1 MIHIL
6 FLILSLITTSNAL
19 FSEASS
25 SITCTGTACNLLPE
39 SSRAQL
45 NELPAQFQS
54 QYLTKVLENMN
65 EASSASNTVS
75 GLMGM
80 GTVNTIQFGAGVL
93 ASGSQRD
100 PIDFQYRDFTYKQLP
115 NIGFGVSPSLMLG
128 FNLGWLF
135 GQGPRDADELEN
147 RSILHR
153 INIYLNGFSYKT
165 NTAESKNGIP
175 DSFNY
180 TGDLS
185 LTQMGVGVRLD
196 LIQPGDG
203 IFLRFLGVNTGA
215 AVRRQ
220 NFAFDLRDT
229 NTSNNK
235 FTFGQFTGAWNAQS
249 NFEYT
254 SKAYSV
260 PVDFRTGFQILR
272 MISIFGGLGLSRSVG
287 ESSLKLERGGPIRFT
302 TDSALATAFT
312 STGAS
317 TAQSDPSGFLD
328 LKLSNSVKK
337 NFSQS
342 YAILGLEIDIWKLKL
357 LTEAY
362 LMENVQSVSAGV
374 KLDF

>member
-1 MIHIL
+1 MVY
-6 FLILSLITTSNAL
+6 FLILLLSISITAVH
-19 FSEASS
+19 SESSS
-25 SITCTGTACNLLPE
+25 SINCTGATCSLLPD
-39 SSRAQL
+39 SYKTQL
-45 NELPAQFQS
+45 NELPAQFQT
-54 QYLTKVLENMN
+54 QYLDKVLDNMN

-80 GTVNTIQFGAGVL
+80 GTVNTIQFGGGIL

-100 PIDFQYRDFTYKQLP
+100 PINFQYRDFNFKNLP
-115 NIGFGVSPSLMLG
+115 NIGFGVSPSLMVG

-135 GQGPRDADELEN
+135 GQGPRDADEVEN
-147 RSILHR
+147 RSFLHR

-180 TGDLS
+180 TGDLA
-185 LTQMGVGVRLD
+185 LTQMGIGIRYD
-196 LIQPGDG
+196 LVQPGDG
-203 IFLRFLGVNTGA
+203 IFLRFLGVNTGI

-220 NFAFDLRDT
+220 NFAFDLSDT
-229 NTSNNK
+229 NTSNNR
-235 FTFGQFTGAWNAQS
+235 FTFGQFTGAWKAQS
-249 NFEYT
+249 NFEYS

-272 MISIFGGLGLSRSVG
+272 MISIFGGLGLSRSTG
-287 ESSLKLERGGPIRFT
+287 ESSLKLDRSGPLRFT
-302 TDSALATAFT
+302 TDPALATAFT
-312 STGAS
+312 TSGATST
-317 TAQSDPSGFLD
+317 QVDPEGYLE
-328 LKLSNSVKK
+328 LKLSNTVKK

-342 YAILGLEIDIWKLKL
+342 YAVLGLEFDLWKLKI